1 MTFCFCF
8 LFGVLLASVSELKLD
23 WVYIYFSLFILIS
36 SLVIFRKNKKLR
48 FILVCVVLIFIGIGR
63 YELAFSKNNVVE
75 GENKFL
81 AIVSAEPDI
90 RSDGIRYIV
99 QDKYNQNKYYLKS
112 TLYPRYDY
120 GDELEISCELN
131 KPEASDDFRYD
142 MYLVRLGVFAECQ
155 NANVEKISSGGGNII
170 LRGIFSFKKV
180 VSQKINS
187 LWHEPYAS
195 FMAGLLYGYRG
206 GLGELNDL
214 FSQTGITHIV
224 AISGYNITIIVSIL
238 ITICVQLYIPRKKAF
253 WLIVA
258 GIVIFVLFTG
268 ASASVVRAGIMGI
281 IVLLSKQMG
290 RMSRIS
296 NVLLLTAVI
305 MTLQNPLVLVWD
317 AGFQLSFISTCGLV
331 YLSPVLSII
340 LRSHNDAMSAGRQ
353 EGSFKVKERGNT
365 KKVGDLLK
373 YCFERFLAVCGRL
386 GMTETLSAIIAT
398 LPLIL
403 FQFGRLSI
411 VAPIVNILVLWIIP
425 YLMLIGFI
433 ATVFSFIFFP
443 LGQVLA
449 WVGLVGLKYIVFVV
463 KWFSELPFAAIDFKI
478 SWWMMVIL
486 YGLIGYLVY
495 KSKKDSR
502 LRGND
507 V

>member
-8 LFGVLLASVSELKLD
+8 LLGILLASLLELKLD
-23 WVYIYFSLFILIS
+23 WVYIYFSLFISISGLILFRENKKFRFSLIS
-36 SLVIFRKNKKLR
+36 LLLI
-48 FILVCVVLIFIGIGR
+48 ILGLAR
-63 YELAFSKNNVVE
+63 YQLAFVKNNVEE
-75 GENKFL
+75 GNNNFL
-81 AIVSAEPDI
+81 AIVLSEPDV
-90 RSDGIRYIV
+90 RSDGVRYIV
-99 QDKYNQNKYYLKS
+99 EDKYNKNKYYFKS

-120 GDELEISCELN
+120 GDELEINCRLN
-131 KPEASDDFRYD
+131 KPEPSEDFRYD
-142 MYLVRLGVFAECQ
+142 MYLARYGVFAECQ
-155 NANVEKISSGGGNII
+155 NPTIKKISSNGGNII
-170 LRGIFSFKKV
+170 LQGIFSFKKI

-187 LWHEPYAS
+187 LWHEPMAS

-214 FSQTGITHIV
+214 FSRTGITHIV

-258 GIVIFVLFTG
+258 GIIIFVLFTG

-290 RMSRIS
+290 RMSRIG
-296 NVLLLTAVI
+296 NVLILTAVV
-305 MTLQNPLVLVWD
+305 MTIQNPLVLVWD

-331 YLSPVLSII
+331 YLSPLFVQKCKKLPE
-340 LRSHNDAMSAGRQ
+340 LFGL
-353 EGSFKVKERGNT
+353 KESLIST
-365 KKVGDLLK
+365 
-373 YCFERFLAVCGRL
+373 LA
-386 GMTETLSAIIAT
+386 AIMAT

-411 VAPIVNILVLWIIP
+411 VAPVVNILVLWIIP
-425 YLMLIGFI
+425 YLMLIGFL
-433 ATVFSFIFFP
+433 ATVFGFIFFP

-449 WVGLVGLKYIVFVV
+449 WVSLIGLKYIVLVV
-463 KWFSELPFAAIDFKI
+463 KFFAEMPFAAIDLKI
-478 SWWMMVIL
+478 TWWVMVLL
-486 YGLIGYLVY
+486 YGGIIYLIY
-495 KSKKDSR
+495 KSQKDSR

-507 V
+507 M